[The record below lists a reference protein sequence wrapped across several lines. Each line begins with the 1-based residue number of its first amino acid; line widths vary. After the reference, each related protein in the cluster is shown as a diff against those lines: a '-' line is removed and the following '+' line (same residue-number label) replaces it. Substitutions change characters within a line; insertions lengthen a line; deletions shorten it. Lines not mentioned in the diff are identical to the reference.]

1 MVPIQFVLSAPLC
14 IWDYRAQSA
23 QAFLQYIEASFLL
36 QRLLALPIDFSESE
50 AHHPINILQ
59 AGRSEMNFKYTPK
72 FSKVGVP

>member
-1 MVPIQFVLSAPLC
+1 MVPIRFVLSALLC

-23 QAFLQYIEASFLL
+23 QAFLQYMEASFLL

-59 AGRSEMNFKYTPK
+59 AGRSGIILDIAQNFQK
-72 FSKVGVP
+72 